1 MRFKMKNMSLKFSM
15 SFCLVLVLL
24 SCKDS
29 SQVETE
35 GLVVAEKKPTQII
48 TQIEIAK
55 LKYIDFGLDAD
66 AEKLIEN
73 WEEYIQVQQLIKNV
87 KLADFSDLKENN
99 KVLITLMKDFKKKM
113 PKALKSSSIL
123 ARVMVFETKLFKL
136 ESFVNLSNIKKEEL
150 GATIK
155 ELLLAFSN
163 LNYQINKKLER
174 DSQNIEKPV

>member
-1 MRFKMKNMSLKFSM
+1 MSLKFLM
-15 SFCLVLVLL
+15 PFCLVFALL
-24 SCKDS
+24 SCKDTS
-29 SQVETE
+29 ETSTGDLVGEEVKSTQV
-35 GLVVAEKKPTQII
+35 I

-73 WEEYIQVQQLIKNV
+73 WEEYIQIQQLIQNV
-87 KLADFSDLKENN
+87 KLADFSELKENN
-99 KVLITLMKDFKKKM
+99 KVLKTLMKDFKKKM
-113 PKALKSSSIL
+113 PKPLKSSSIL
-123 ARVMVFETKLFKL
+123 ARVMVFETKLFKM

-150 GATIK
+150 GETIK
-155 ELLLAFSN
+155 EFLLAFSN